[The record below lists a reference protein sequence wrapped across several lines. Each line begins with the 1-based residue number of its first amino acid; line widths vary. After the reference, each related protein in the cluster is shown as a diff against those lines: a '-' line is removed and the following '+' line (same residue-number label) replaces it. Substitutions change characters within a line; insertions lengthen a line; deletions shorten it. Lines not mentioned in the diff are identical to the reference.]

1 MEKVAGI
8 LEVSHTED
16 THEIVIVHPD
26 LKPDSTVWA
35 ESSYRQGIRVIWQA
49 CFWSKQ
55 RRLKMRP
62 AINRFG
68 TPFCAKPETG
78 VVCIIRDALIVRV
91 IQAVY

>member
-1 MEKVAGI
+1 M
-8 LEVSHTED
+8 
-16 THEIVIVHPD
+16 P
-26 LKPDSTVWA
+26 
-35 ESSYRQGIRVIWQA
+35 
-49 CFWSKQ
+49 
-55 RRLKMRP
+55 P